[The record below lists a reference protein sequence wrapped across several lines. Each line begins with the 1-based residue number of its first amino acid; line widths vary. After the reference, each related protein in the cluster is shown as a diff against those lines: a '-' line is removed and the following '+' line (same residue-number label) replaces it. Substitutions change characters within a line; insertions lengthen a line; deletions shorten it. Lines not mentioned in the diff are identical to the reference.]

1 MSMFEELFALARS
14 ATLTMT
20 LSADA
25 ATGQMTINVV
35 PRPREDAPDPALAQ
49 ALSLTATPH
58 EFDAGFV
65 AALRNYRTVRQSL
78 AQQAEATQA
87 VIEAARAASAQK
99 ASGTHRKPVRNCQP
113 PAQPTASA
121 VPVPVPALG
130 VVDDD
135 EAAADPLDA
144 TQEGEPAPACTA
156 PAPLTGASFDL
167 FG

>member
-1 MSMFEELFALARS
+1 MFEELFALARS

-25 ATGQMTINVV
+25 ASGQMTINVV
-35 PRPREDAPDPALAQ
+35 PRPRQDAPDPVLAQ
-49 ALSLTATPH
+49 ALSLTATPQ

-78 AQQAEATQA
+78 AEQAEATQA
-87 VIEAARAASAQK
+87 VIEAARAAAAQK
-99 ASGTHRKPVRNCQP
+99 AGGTQRKPAKNPQP
-113 PAQPTASA
+113 PAQPTSSA
-121 VPVPVPALG
+121 VPAPALA

-144 TQEGEPAPACTA
+144 AQDGEPAPACTA